1 MIPPEFLQKKIKRE
15 NFISK
20 TSLNNEDIVIMIDTP
35 KINLNQQNNISNFF
49 KPINIKKSDLIEKIE
64 NSGKIYDKCPYNNP
78 EINYKIEKINLDIPI
93 IPKICSK
100 PILLV
105 NLIYFENK
113 CFLFIGHS
121 FNLLVYEIKGNNSF
135 FVSSVF
141 NLDQNDSFVEGM
153 IDKIYLLN
161 ENNLSD
167 KIQFVIIG
175 KIINLYEYNFRE
187 KGFINRKNIFIND
200 NNSNPN
206 KYKLI
211 KYSSKLIIYEEKN
224 IQIYDL
230 SEHKNATF
238 EITLD
243 DSEDNIKYIQNFSNN
258 LIIIITD
265 NFLIIYDSITESI
278 IYKLPKKLQFG
289 WEKILS
295 LNNNKFLLY
304 CDNSA
309 TIYNYNFSKKFEKP
323 ELEKKLDLNNIK
335 NINKILQVKNK
346 DLIIFYEN
354 FNFAVYDFKY
364 KIIKYKKIGKDLNY
378 VCNNLFPKEI
388 QENIIAY
395 KTDLYNI
402 NFIDIIKGEILGSF
416 GFKKNNILSFKKIVK
431 HYINEETTENN
442 NQIFYFILAGKSS
455 YILSN

>member
-1 MIPPEFLQKKIKRE
+1 MNPPDFLQKKIKRE
-15 NFISK
+15 NFQEK
-20 TSLNNEDIVIMIDTP
+20 TSSNDDDIVIMIDTP
-35 KINLNQQNNISNFF
+35 KFSLNQQIKIQNFF
-49 KPINIKKSDLIEKIE
+49 KPINIKKSDIIEKME
-64 NSGKIYDKCPYNNP
+64 LSGKIYDKCPYNNP

-121 FNLLVYEIKGNNSF
+121 FNLLVYEIRGNDSF
-135 FVSSVF
+135 FISSVF
-141 NLDQNDSFVEGM
+141 NINQNDSFVENM

-161 ENNLSD
+161 EQNLSD
-167 KIQFVIIG
+167 KIQFVILG

-187 KGFINRKNIFIND
+187 KEFINRKNIFFND
-200 NNSNPN
+200 TNSNPY

-211 KYSSKLIIYEEKN
+211 NFSSKLIIYDEKN

-230 SEHKNATF
+230 SENKNATF
-238 EITLD
+238 ELTLD
-243 DSEDNIKYIQNFSNN
+243 DSEDNIKAIQNFSNN

-265 NFLIIYDSITESI
+265 NFLIIYDSISESI
-278 IYKLPKKLQFG
+278 IYKIPKKLQFG
-289 WEKILS
+289 KEKILL

-309 TIYNYNFSKKFEKP
+309 TIYNYNLSKNFEKP
-323 ELEKKLDLNNIK
+323 EIEKKLDLNNIK
-335 NINKILQVKNK
+335 NINKILQVKNN

-354 FNFAVYDFKY
+354 FNFAVFDLKY
-364 KIIKYKKIGKDLNY
+364 NFIKYKKIGKELNY
-378 VCNNLFPKEI
+378 ICNNLFPKEI
-388 QENIIAY
+388 QANIIAY

-402 NFIDIIKGEILGSF
+402 NFINIIKGEILGSF
-416 GFKKNNILSFKKIVK
+416 GFKKNNILSFKKIEK
-431 HYINEETTENN
+431 YYINGETTESNN
-442 NQIFYFILAGKSS
+442 KIYYFILAGKSS

>member
-15 NFISK
+15 NLNSE
-20 TSLNNEDIVIMIDTP
+20 TPSNNEDIVIMIDKP
-35 KINLNQQNNISNFF
+35 KININQQNNIPNFF
-49 KPINIKKSDLIEKIE
+49 NPINIKKSDLIEKIE
-64 NSGKIYDKCPYNNP
+64 NSGKIYDECPYNNS

-113 CFLFIGHS
+113 SFLFVGHS
-121 FNLLVYEIKGNNSF
+121 FNLLVYEIKGNDSF
-135 FVSSVF
+135 FINSVF
-141 NLDQNDSFVEGM
+141 TIEQNDSFVEDM

-167 KIQFVIIG
+167 KIRFVIIG

-187 KGFINRKNIFIND
+187 KEFINRKNIFIND
-200 NNSNPN
+200 YNSNPY

-211 KYSSKLIIYEEKN
+211 KFSSKLIIYEEKN
-224 IQIYDL
+224 IQIYEL
-230 SEHKNATF
+230 SANKNATF

-243 DSEDNIKYIQNFSNN
+243 DSEDNIKAIQNFSNN

-265 NFLIIYDSITESI
+265 NFLIIYDSISESI
-278 IYKLPKKLQFG
+278 IYKIPKKLQFG
-289 WEKILS
+289 MEKILL

-309 TIYNYNFSKKFEKP
+309 IIYNYNFSKKLEKP
-323 ELEKKLDLNNIK
+323 EIEKKLDLNNIK
-335 NINKILQVKNK
+335 NINKILQVKNN

-364 KIIKYKKIGKDLNY
+364 NIIKYKKIGKELNY
-378 VCNNLFPKEI
+378 ICNNLFPKEI
-388 QENIIAY
+388 QDNIIGY